1 MQLFLLS
8 EDDDITC
15 IACEGNITQSL
26 FTPGVDPI
34 MELLGADGFKRQLV
48 MDLGKTGYIDSSGI
62 GWLLGSHR
70 RFTAAG
76 GRLILHTVPPIVEQ
90 VIQLLRLHS
99 VLNIQADQE
108 AALAVARQPKGQA

>member
-15 IACEGNITQSL
+15 LACEGNITQSL
-26 FTPGVDPI
+26 MTPGVDPI
-34 MELLGADGFKRQLV
+34 HDLLGEDGFKRQVV
-48 MDLGKTGYIDSSGI
+48 MDLNKTGYIDSSGI

-70 RFTAAG
+70 RFAAAS
-76 GRLILHTVPPIVEQ
+76 GRLILHSVPPIVEQ

-99 VLNIQADQE
+99 ILNIQADQA
-108 AALAVARQPKGQA
+108 AALALARQAKGQA